1 MSIIEKI
8 KRHIQDEKQ
17 LAAYKIAILKS
28 GDQKGYKKR
37 LIMKEEDFI
46 NYDFDKISFSSL
58 EELRSALLLFKASRE
73 SFDMKYGDSK
83 KISLEII
90 SDTDYSKVKEKIL
103 FLEEKCRWILD
114 VKIKEIN
121 IVQNKTL
128 QSLLKDIP
136 KDIDKLDI
144 SKIKKIEGSL
154 IGKKRARIQ
163 LLLFCFAKYM
173 YISLKNISSKII
185 HEKITYGELKK
196 INDSIINIFSEYKY
210 KYYQYFNN
218 AISELPFLLSGT
230 MGENDYIKL
239 IHPLSNIVDD
249 IEKFEISKISQD
261 NNLIFDELGRVI
273 PKKSSDRSYGF
284 NTNIKRVGNETINPY
299 YIEIFST
306 NGTDMTNIFE
316 KNFFNN
322 YLNGEYFKA
331 LSIQPLQSLKIIIK
345 DISEF
350 NSYMNQDDYNYNA
363 LNYGSVNNITLSKE
377 NSIILVANTRSD
389 SEHLDDSGKIID
401 LLINTIKNDYKEKF
415 NIYLYQEDDV
425 FSDRRERDLRKF
437 LEPNK

>member
-8 KRHIQDEKQ
+8 KRHIEDEKQ

-28 GDQKGYKKR
+28 GDQKGYKRR

-46 NYDFDKISFSSL
+46 NYDFGKINFASM

-83 KISLEII
+83 KISLEVI
-90 SDTDYSKVKEKIL
+90 SDIEFEKLNNKIS

-128 QSLLKDIP
+128 QSLLKEIP
-136 KDIDKLDI
+136 KDLEKIDI

-173 YISLKNISSKII
+173 YITLKNISLRIKKES
-185 HEKITYGELKK
+185 ITYGDLKN
-196 INDSIINIFSEYKY
+196 INIDIINIFSEYKS

-218 AISELPFLLSGT
+218 AISELPLLLSGT

-239 IHPLSNIVDD
+239 IHPLSNIVTT
-249 IEKFEISKISQD
+249 IEKFQISKISQD
-261 NNLIFDELGRVI
+261 NFIFNDLGKVI
-273 PKKSSDRSYGF
+273 QKKSSDRSYGF
-284 NTNIKRVGNETINPY
+284 NTNIKRIGNETVKPY
-299 YIEIFST
+299 YIEIFSE
-306 NGTDMTNIFE
+306 NGKDLTNIFE

-322 YLNGEYFKA
+322 YLNKEYFKA
-331 LSIQPLQSLKIIIK
+331 LSIRPLQNIKQDIK

-350 NSYMNQDDYNYNA
+350 NSYMVGDDYNYND
-363 LNYGSVNNITLSKE
+363 LNSGSVSNITLSKE

-389 SEHLDDSGKIID
+389 SEHLDDSEKIID
-401 LLINTIKNDYKEKF
+401 LLINNIKSEYKEKF
-415 NIYLYQEDDV
+415 NLHLHQEDDI
-425 FSDRRERDLRKF
+425 FSEKKERDLKKF